1 MVIWILIVLMIIG
14 VIIVGY
20 DINNHVKKLEYK
32 CKNCWPVTFKLTEDG
47 CLVYSVNGKL
57 WTEILKYSENNGIPR
72 LDYMKFNTY
81 NSDYKNFTST
91 ISTMQNCHLWNKR
104 EFDKYRVGFEKYLMN
119 NK

>member
-1 MVIWILIVLMIIG
+1 MTILLLIILILIAVS
-14 VIIVGY
+14 IVGY
-20 DINNHVKKLEYK
+20 DIGYRSKKLENK

-57 WTEILKYSENNGIPR
+57 WTEILKYSEDNGIPR

-91 ISTMQNCHLWNKR
+91 ISTMQNCHLWNTR
-104 EFDKYRVGFEKYLMN
+104 EFNKYKEGFKKYLEN